1 MTQNEGL
8 THTCVCEDSAVNDT
22 KQTNSKALLNE
33 QSLCF
38 YVPTYDRV
46 REQLRSVCLDV
57 LNYFDTL
64 EL

>member
-1 MTQNEGL
+1 M
-8 THTCVCEDSAVNDT
+8 CVCEDSAVNDT